1 MRRGE
6 KRKNEKRRRVRRG
19 EKRKEEREK
28 RSEKR
33 KKEENIRIN
42 SRLVYTP
49 TCTSMKLY

>member
-6 KRKNEKRRRVRRG
+6 KRKVRREKRREKRGVRR
-19 EKRKEEREK
+19 EKEEG
-28 RSEKR
+28 
-33 KKEENIRIN
+33 NIRIN

>member
-1 MRRGE
+1 MRR
-6 KRKNEKRRRVRRG
+6 R

-33 KKEENIRIN
+33 KKEEENIRIN

>member
-1 MRRGE
+1 M
-6 KRKNEKRRRVRRG
+6 RRG

-33 KKEENIRIN
+33 KKEEENIRIN